1 MIELSRTGVLKALE
15 AAASEASLL
24 VLGDPGA
31 GKTWLLQNFVERRTT
46 DGDAVVFLYA
56 EDYAATTIKELEE
69 SLEISNLVDALRAY
83 KGKQHYLVIDSL
95 DSLRVERT
103 QRVFRDL
110 IRLVHSQLPDW
121 RIVASMRTFDA
132 RQSTDFHALFP
143 TRTPTIHESVAI
155 PARNLLVPVLSDGE
169 IEDAIRQDQRL
180 GFIFEGA
187 SEDLRTVLR
196 NPFNL
201 WLLLHLLDENVEID
215 WLSKVQSEVQL
226 LERYWLHRLENKPD
240 SEARKT
246 LLTNLTETMVDSK
259 ILSVSSHHLYT
270 ALKPD
275 DAVMRGLLSD
285 DLLRKSI
292 TGRIAFAHNIL
303 FDFAV
308 AKLMLDEQRLLPFL
322 QEEPIR
328 SIFFRPSCTYLLASV
343 WFHDRSLFWK
353 TISPLLIDGAS
364 LAVRIPVIPA
374 RVIQDLANDTAD
386 LEPMFALR
394 SDEKITAILF
404 LLRALQ
410 ARNGFGS
417 HKHRLWIRLLQ
428 RVAGELDL
436 RFVNEL
442 IALLETASQTTELTE
457 DKIVIA
463 ESALKL
469 LKWAWIVADRDMA
482 PANAQ
487 SLTSLAAG
495 RVLPIVANYYALIP
509 TSARQ
514 AFSEILD
521 RVGKPTASSNETY
534 CLTNNINNVITHD
547 PAFAVEIYQRV
558 FSYEETSQDTTPMG
572 GGGPVMLFTTT
583 RAQDYSMSYYIL
595 EQKYPRLLKRDLVLA
610 ARAAAL
616 AITAEVS
623 RTEGETIKK
632 LGLYKTTFPFLGSEV
647 ILESDRSEIWDQS
660 HRSSHALQLLSRF
673 LNYAL
678 EMRSS
683 GQLTRNQVDA
693 ALRALANESI
703 YAVVWKHLLY
713 FGWVHDGFLPLCVEL
728 LQTPIILGAVETT
741 VVAGNAIKKVF
752 GSDQYD
758 SVTRDA
764 IEAAILAVPSS
775 ELSSIY
781 KDAKVARNRLLG
793 CIPEELLGAES
804 RAIVEQAR
812 IAEGIPENRPMFEIG
827 SVRAASFTNEDWLR
841 DQGVKPEEPENRRLL
856 THASLL
862 SGFEGEFLNTVPPI
876 ERCYA
881 VEENLRQLFHQIE
894 EPSIA
899 DERVVAQTMATSAAV
914 SKAVLRNEDL
924 PKESALSVLC
934 RVILERAAVYPFPVP
949 ADNADETFDSAWGST
964 PKIEAAQGLM
974 NLAWSQGF
982 DEKLK
987 TLLNQL
993 GGDPSPA
1000 VRFQIASRAAN
1011 FYVRDR
1017 EFFWI
1022 YIDERFKA
1030 EKSAAVFR
1038 SLIGSLV
1045 TPNVALS
1052 EPDKVVER
1060 LANPLQRWLP
1070 SKKTKDIVRE
1080 SVDCLTQLYVYLGN
1094 ANAHKILISYLGDPR
1109 HSASELSQMAF
1120 SCAYFL
1126 TQGLP
1131 NATPADATVRERARA
1146 TILDVLFATDR
1157 AILEV
1162 LESLRNVDSAEREGL
1177 QETLRGLLNVIETVG
1192 FRLYLNLDISPDLRR
1207 EDTKVLSDETRA
1219 LLFVELL
1226 PLFKS
1231 LCEQSRPEQRRP
1243 IAATT
1248 THHLM
1253 QTFSRVV
1260 AYDPEVV
1267 LDLTASLLTGITL
1280 GYEFDSLAISEVVK
1294 LTEVVLADH
1303 KDILAKAEN
1312 ATNLGT
1318 VLDVFLSAGWPE
1330 ATRLVMRLENAVR

>member
-1 MIELSRTGVLKALE
+1 MIELSRTGLLKALE

-31 GKTWLLQNFVERRTT
+31 GKTWLLQNFVERRTN

-56 EDYAATTIKELEE
+56 EDYAAATIKELEE
-69 SLEISNLVDALRAY
+69 SLEVSSLVDALRAY
-83 KGKQHYLVIDSL
+83 VGKQRYLVIDSL

-110 IRLVHSQLPDW
+110 IRLVQSQLPDW

-143 TRTPTIHESVAI
+143 TRMPSVRESVAI
-155 PARNLLVPVLSDGE
+155 PARNLLVPALSDGE
-169 IEDAIRQDQRL
+169 IEDAIHQDQRL
-180 GFIFEGA
+180 RFVFGGA

-201 WLLLHLLDENVEID
+201 WLVLHLLDENVGID

-226 LERYWLHRLENKPD
+226 LERYWLHRLENKVD

-246 LLTNLTETMVDSK
+246 LLTNLTETMVNSK
-259 ILSVSSHHLYT
+259 VLSVSSHHLYT
-270 ALKPD
+270 VLKPV

-322 QEEPIR
+322 QKEPIR

-343 WFHDRSLFWK
+343 WFNDRSLFWK

-394 SDEKITAILF
+394 SEERITAILF

-410 ARNGFGS
+410 ARNGLGS
-417 HKHRLWIRLLQ
+417 HKHRLWIWLLQ
-428 RVAGELDL
+428 RVANDLDL
-436 RFVNEL
+436 RFLNEF
-442 IALLETASQTTELTE
+442 IALLETASQTTELIE
-457 DKIVIA
+457 DRLAIA
-463 ESALKL
+463 GSALKL
-469 LKWAWIVADRDMA
+469 LRWMWIVAGRDIA
-482 PANAQ
+482 PAKAQ

-495 RVLPIVANYYALIP
+495 RVLPIVANYYALIS

-521 RVGKPTASSNETY
+521 RVGKLTASPNETY
-534 CLTNNINNVITHD
+534 CLTNNIDNVITHD
-547 PAFAVEIYQRV
+547 PAFAAEIYQRV
-558 FSYEETSQDTTPMG
+558 FSYEETSQDTVPMAG
-572 GGGPVMLFTTT
+572 TGPVMSFSTT
-583 RAQDYSMSYYIL
+583 RAQEYSMSYYIL
-595 EQKYPRLLKRDLVLA
+595 DQKYPRLLKRDLASA

-616 AITAEVS
+616 AITAEIN
-623 RTEGETIKK
+623 RTEGETIRK
-632 LGLYKTTFPFLGSEV
+632 LGLYKTTFPFLGTEV

-673 LNYAL
+673 LNYVL
-678 EMRSS
+678 EMYSS
-683 GQLTRNQVDA
+683 GQITRNQVDD
-693 ALRALANESI
+693 ALRELAKHSV

-713 FGWVHDGFLPLCVEL
+713 FGWVHDGFLPLCVKL
-728 LQTPIILGAVETT
+728 LRTPIILGAVETT

-752 GSDQYD
+752 GSDRYD
-758 SVTRDA
+758 SATRDA
-764 IEAAILAVPSS
+764 IVAAILAVPSS

-781 KDAKVARNRLLG
+781 KDARVARNRLLG
-793 CIPEELLGAES
+793 CIPEDLLGAEA
-804 RAIVEQAR
+804 RAIIEEAR
-812 IAEGIPENRPMFEIG
+812 VAEGIPENRPMFEIG
-827 SVRAASFTNEDWLR
+827 SVRTASFTNEDWLR

-856 THASLL
+856 TQASVL
-862 SGFEGEFLNTVPPI
+862 SGFEVEFLNTVPPLK
-876 ERCYA
+876 RCYE
-881 VEENLRQLFHQIE
+881 VEENLRQLFHKIE
-894 EPSIA
+894 EPSHA
-899 DERVVAQTMATSAAV
+899 DERVVAQAITALAAA

-934 RVILERAAVYPFPVP
+934 RIILEHAAFYPFPAP
-949 ADNADETFDSAWGST
+949 ADDADETFDSAWGPT

-974 NLAWSQGF
+974 NLVWSQGF
-982 DEKLK
+982 DERLK
-987 TLLNQL
+987 ELLNQL

-1000 VRFQIASRAAN
+1000 VRFQIASRAVN
-1011 FYVRDR
+1011 FYMRDK
-1017 EFFWI
+1017 EFFWS
-1022 YIDERFKA
+1022 YIDDRFTT

-1045 TPNVALS
+1045 NPNVALS
-1052 EPDKVVER
+1052 EPDRVVER

-1070 SKKTKDIVRE
+1070 SKKTKDTVRE

-1094 ANAHKILISYLGDPR
+1094 ANAHKILASYLGDPK

-1131 NATPADATVRERARA
+1131 SGTIADATIRERART
-1146 TILDVLFATDR
+1146 TILDVLNATDR
-1157 AILEV
+1157 AALEILT
-1162 LESLRNVDSAEREGL
+1162 SLRAVDSSERENL
-1177 QETLRGLLNVIETVG
+1177 QEFLRGLLNVIETVG
-1192 FRLYLNLDISPDLRR
+1192 FRLYLTLDISPELRHQN
-1207 EDTKVLSDETRA
+1207 TKVLSDDTRA

-1226 PLFKS
+1226 PLFES

-1248 THHLM
+1248 THHII

-1260 AYDPEVV
+1260 SYDPEVV

-1312 ATNLGT
+1312 AANLGT

>member
-1 MIELSRTGVLKALE
+1 MIELSRTGLLNALE

-31 GKTWLLQNFVERRTT
+31 GKTWLLQNFVERRTN

-69 SLEISNLVDALRAY
+69 SLEVSNLVDALRAY
-83 KGKQHYLVIDSL
+83 EGKQRYLVIDSL

-110 IRLVHSQLPDW
+110 IRLVQSELPDW

-143 TRTPTIHESVAI
+143 TRTPSVHESVAI
-155 PARNLLVPVLSDGE
+155 PARNLSVPVLSDGE

-180 GFIFEGA
+180 SFVFEGA

-201 WLLLHLLDENVEID
+201 WLVLHLLDEQVEID

-226 LERYWLHRLENKPD
+226 LERYWLHRLENKAD

-259 ILSVSSHHLYT
+259 TLSVSSHYLST
-270 ALKPD
+270 VVKPD
-275 DAVMRGLLSD
+275 DTVMRGLLSD
-285 DLLRKSI
+285 DLLRKSV

-322 QEEPIR
+322 REEPIR
-328 SIFFRPSCTYLLASV
+328 SIFFRPSCTYLLASI
-343 WFHDRSLFWK
+343 WFRDRPLFWK

-374 RVIQDLANDTAD
+374 RVIQDLANDTVD

-394 SDEKITAILF
+394 SEERITAILF

-417 HKHRLWIRLLQ
+417 HKHKLWIWLLQ
-428 RVAGELDL
+428 RVGSDLDL

-442 IALLETASQTTELTE
+442 IALLETARQTTELPE
-457 DKIVIA
+457 DEVVIA

-469 LKWAWIVADRDMA
+469 LRWMWERADRDMPTA
-482 PANAQ
+482 TAQ
-487 SLTSLAAG
+487 NLTSLAAG
-495 RVLPIVANYYALIP
+495 RVLPIIANYYALILI
-509 TSARQ
+509 SARE

-534 CLTNNINNVITHD
+534 CLANNINNVIIYD
-547 PAFAVEIYQRV
+547 PAFAVEIYKRV
-558 FSYEETSQDTTPMG
+558 FSYEETSEDTVPMG
-572 GGGPVMLFTTT
+572 GSGAVISFSST
-583 RAQDYSMSYYIL
+583 RAQEYSMSYYIL
-595 EQKYPRLLKRDLVLA
+595 DQKYPRLLKRDLVLA

-616 AITAEVS
+616 AITAEVA
-623 RTEGETIKK
+623 RTEGETIRK
-632 LGLYKTTFPFLGSEV
+632 LGLYKTTFPFLGIKV
-647 ILESDRSEIWDQS
+647 TLESDRSEIWDQS

-673 LNYAL
+673 LNHIL
-678 EMRSS
+678 EMSSS
-683 GQLTRNQVDA
+683 GQIARNQVDD
-693 ALRALANESI
+693 ALRELAREST

-728 LQTPIILGAVETT
+728 LETPTILGAVETT

-752 GSDQYD
+752 GSDQYGA
-758 SVTRDA
+758 VTRDA

-775 ELSSIY
+775 ELSSVY
-781 KDAKVARNRLLG
+781 KDANVVRNRLLG
-793 CIPEELLGAES
+793 CIPEDLLGKEA

-812 IAEGIPENRPMFEIG
+812 AAEGIPENRPMFAIG
-827 SVRAASFTNEDWLR
+827 SARAVSFTNEDWLR
-841 DQGVKPEEPENRRLL
+841 DQGVKPEAPENQRLL
-856 THASLL
+856 TQAGLL
-862 SGFEGEFLNTVPPI
+862 SGFEGEFLNTVPPL
-876 ERCYA
+876 ERCYE
-881 VEENLRQLFHQIE
+881 VEENLRRLFIQIE
-894 EPSIA
+894 EPSNA
-899 DERVVAQTMATSAAV
+899 DERVAAQAMTTAAAV

-934 RVILERAAVYPFPVP
+934 RAILERAAVYPFPVP
-949 ADNADETFDSAWGST
+949 DDDADETFDNVWGPT

-974 NLAWSQGF
+974 DLVWSQGF

-987 TLLNQL
+987 DILDEL
-993 GGDPSPA
+993 GRDPSPA
-1000 VRFQIASRAAN
+1000 VRFQIATRAVN
-1011 FYVRDR
+1011 FYTRDKD
-1017 EFFWI
+1017 FFWG
-1022 YIDERFKA
+1022 YVDDRFKA

-1045 TPNVALS
+1045 NPNVALS
-1052 EPDKVVER
+1052 EPDRVVER

-1080 SVDCLTQLYVYLGN
+1080 SVDCLTQLYVYLNN
-1094 ANAHKILISYLGDPR
+1094 ANAHKILVSYLDDPR
-1109 HSASELSQMAF
+1109 HSASELNQMAF

-1131 NATPADATVRERARA
+1131 GGTSADAIIRERARV
-1146 TILDVLFATDR
+1146 TILDVLSATDR
-1157 AILEV
+1157 AILETLV
-1162 LESLRNVDSAEREGL
+1162 SLRTTESSEREDL
-1177 QETLRGLLNVIETVG
+1177 QETLKGLLHVIETVG

-1207 EDTKVLSDETRA
+1207 EDTKVLSDDTRG
-1219 LLFVELL
+1219 LLFVELT
-1226 PLFKS
+1226 PLFNS

-1243 IAATT
+1243 IAAST
-1248 THHLM
+1248 THYIM
-1253 QTFSRVV
+1253 QTFSEVV
-1260 AYDPEVV
+1260 SYHPEVV

-1312 ATNLGT
+1312 AANLGT